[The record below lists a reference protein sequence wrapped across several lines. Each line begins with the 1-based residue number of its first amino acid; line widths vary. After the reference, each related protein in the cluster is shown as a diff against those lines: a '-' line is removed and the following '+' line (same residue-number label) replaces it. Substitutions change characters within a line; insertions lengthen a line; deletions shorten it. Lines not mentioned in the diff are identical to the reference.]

1 MVLYNCPNTESNIT
15 HRHSEEVVFL
25 SYSKETA
32 DSLPVV
38 LEGVLLSGS
47 GLCRVSTTR
56 PTAYLQVRAQCHTF
70 PGRHNSSLWLAG
82 SHTFCF
88 VFLPVSVC
96 VCAEIDTI
104 TMELSNVNIC
114 CLFKLIVGGKHAPFQ
129 LCYLSILFYLAGWK
143 HATLMRMRS
152 PYLLIN

>member
-1 MVLYNCPNTESNIT
+1 MSSINYAS
-15 HRHSEEVVFL
+15 F
-25 SYSKETA
+25 
-32 DSLPVV
+32 
-38 LEGVLLSGS
+38 
-47 GLCRVSTTR
+47 
-56 PTAYLQVRAQCHTF
+56 TAYLQVRAQCHTF

-114 CLFKLIVGGKHAPFQ
+114 CLFKLIFGGETCTVSAV
-129 LCYLSILFYLAGWK
+129 LSFYPLLSGRMETCNFDENAISLPADKLIIHQTQGLSLQAAIFMPHFHLSLF
-143 HATLMRMRS
+143 
-152 PYLLIN
+152 I